1 MPALRRLTCPTRA
14 GARGTA
20 RLEFAVTVIVF
31 GVIGAFALDRIAHMK
46 GLASVAQRQTS
57 AAQQRALLALDE
69 ARCAG
74 AASSAPA
81 WKAASSP
88 LTPFTTLTL
97 STRSNPSTTHPATPA
112 PALAK
117 GTPLGLAN
125 DPVPAPPCPGIAP
138 PSPRFHPT
146 ASRKE

>member
-69 ARCAG
+69 ARCPG

-81 WKAASSP
+81 WNAASNP
-88 LTPFTTLTL
+88 LIAWTS
-97 STRSNPSTTHPATPA
+97 STRSSPSVPSTTQPATPV
-112 PALAK
+112 PALSK

-125 DPVPAPPCPGIAP
+125 DPVPVPPCPGTALQ
-138 PSPRFHPT
+138 SPRSHPT
-146 ASRKE
+146 VLRKE